1 MGPKIFSQN
10 NGPSF
15 KVIFTILGLF
25 FVRTVVNHLVLCM
38 CHLIIYSVLTRRN
51 TLFLSQVND

>member
-1 MGPKIFSQN
+1 MGPKIFLRIMAPLLKLFS
-10 NGPSF
+10 PF
-15 KVIFTILGLF
+15 LAYF